1 MMAMLEKIHDPE
13 AIKRFLVDDDLWQ
26 TTLAIAE
33 R

>member
-1 MMAMLEKIHDPE
+1 MLEKSYDPE
-13 AIKRFLVDDDLWQ
+13 AIKRFLLNDDLWK